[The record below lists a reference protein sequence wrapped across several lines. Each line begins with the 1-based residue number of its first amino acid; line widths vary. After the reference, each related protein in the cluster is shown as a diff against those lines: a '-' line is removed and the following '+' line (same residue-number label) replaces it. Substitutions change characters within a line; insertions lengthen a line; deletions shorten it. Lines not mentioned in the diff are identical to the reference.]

1 MTSVVTRVF
10 VLQRAIA
17 SGRDFTEMMG
27 GAINIPL
34 KDGKTVSIPVD
45 KITYDPHSN
54 QINISEE
61 MSKTA
66 IWKTLVANESNPN
79 FQSGVRNR
87 CVLSCAFQIF
97 RRSISMCK
105 TSNRSDVLVLLT
117 SFRGQR
123 RLFELDSGFKPRK
136 PPQSFATA
144 GFHGSFGYTS

>member
-1 MTSVVTRVF
+1 MT
-10 VLQRAIA
+10 
-17 SGRDFTEMMG
+17 G

-66 IWKTLVANESNPN
+66 IWKTLVSNESNPN

-87 CVLSCAFQIF
+87 CV
-97 RRSISMCK
+97 
-105 TSNRSDVLVLLT
+105 
-117 SFRGQR
+117 
-123 RLFELDSGFKPRK
+123 
-136 PPQSFATA
+136 
-144 GFHGSFGYTS
+144 